1 MLNFADCG
9 LGAHVCRGCRCVRAA
24 GETRGGAEEDLP
36 RPTSA
41 SMSFEGAA
49 ARKRLLAVEG

>member
-24 GETRGGAEEDLP
+24 GETRGGAVEKKL
-36 RPTSA
+36 RPTST
-41 SMSFEGAA
+41 SMSFEEGAA
-49 ARKRLLAVEG
+49 TGLLADEG